1 MTWRDEKDDGGGEV
15 VVGEGGGAM
24 RMHLDTSMCA
34 CLMTDCTLPRLPE
47 IPRLMTRLS
56 RLSRLSR
63 PPADT
68 TAKLLRL
75 QANEEYNV

>member
-1 MTWRDEKDDGGGEV
+1 MTWRDEQDDGGGGGV
-15 VVGEGGGAM
+15 VVGEGGGGAM
-24 RMHLDTSMCA
+24 RMHLDTSMCV

-47 IPRLMTRLS
+47 IPRLMT